1 MEEGRSKYKLLLEC
15 ALIITSVVPPELPT
29 ELSLA
34 VNTSLQALRKLG
46 TQTPPVSL
54 ANTPHASLTHW

>member
-46 TQTPPVSL
+46 TL
-54 ANTPHASLTHW
+54 